1 MRNLATFMT
10 AVGRDISGGLARLR
24 PSPQQRQVAL
34 DKALARLQEEAQFPG
49 FAVAIVSAQGVLYQ
63 NAFGWATIEKDLP
76 YTVDTIQ
83 PIGSVSKTLI
93 GVALLKAIEHG
104 YFTLES
110 AINDLLPFRV
120 TNPHVRDK
128 SIKVKHLATHTAGI
142 VDQAEHYRQAY
153 VKGVQTD
160 VTLHDFLFA
169 YLHETGRLYG
179 EQNFAK
185 AEPGAAFNYTNIGA
199 ALAAY
204 LVEAK
209 TGIAFA
215 EFTQQTILDPLQ
227 MNASS
232 WFYDEGKGVHATL
245 YDQQHKP
252 YDPYT
257 LVTYPEGGL
266 RTSCADLSNYLIAML
281 QGRQGEATLLTTA
294 SFQTMFA
301 PQFTPDAMP
310 AQLDPKEPNQGIFWS
325 FRRNGKI
332 GHSGGDP
339 GVSAFLAFDPATG
352 IGKLFMANTEL
363 ESETLAGQFAQ
374 IWSTLEKYEGKLGRK
389 TDSLTT
395 KARRNS
401 FKTS

>member
-1 MRNLATFMT
+1 MRNLATFML
-10 AVGRDISGGLARLR
+10 AVGRGITDGLARLR

-63 NAFGWATIEKDLP
+63 NAFGWANIAKDLP

-110 AINDLLPFRV
+110 PINDLLPFRV
-120 TNPHVRDK
+120 TNPHARDK

-227 MNASS
+227 MNASG

-252 YDPYT
+252 YDPYA

-281 QGRQGEATLLTTA
+281 QGRQGKATLLTTA
-294 SFQTMFA
+294 SFQTMFT
-301 PQFTPDAMP
+301 PQFTPAAMP
-310 AQLDPKEPNQGIFWS
+310 TQLDPKEPNQGIFWS

-374 IWSTLEKYEGKLGRK
+374 IWSTLEKYEGKLGSK
-389 TDSLTT
+389 TE
-395 KARRNS
+395 
-401 FKTS
+401 

>member
-1 MRNLATFMT
+1 MRNLATFML
-10 AVGRDISGGLARLR
+10 AVGRGITDGLARLR

-63 NAFGWATIEKDLP
+63 NAFGWANIAKDLP

-120 TNPHVRDK
+120 TNPHARDK
-128 SIKVKHLATHTAGI
+128 SIKVKHLATHTASI

-227 MNASS
+227 MNASG

-252 YDPYT
+252 YDPYA

-281 QGRQGEATLLTTA
+281 QGRQGKATLLTTA
-294 SFQTMFA
+294 SFQTMFT
-301 PQFTPDAMP
+301 PQFTPAAMP
-310 AQLDPKEPNQGIFWS
+310 TQLDPKEPNQGIFWS

-374 IWSTLEKYEGKLGRK
+374 IWSTLEKYEGKLGSK
-389 TDSLTT
+389 TD
-395 KARRNS
+395 
-401 FKTS
+401 

>member
-1 MRNLATFMT
+1 MRNLATFML
-10 AVGRDISGGLARLR
+10 AVGRGITDGLARLR

-63 NAFGWATIEKDLP
+63 NAFGWANIAKDLP

-120 TNPHVRDK
+120 TNPHARDK

-227 MNASS
+227 MNASG

-252 YDPYT
+252 YDPYA

-281 QGRQGEATLLTTA
+281 QGRQGKATLLTTA
-294 SFQTMFA
+294 SFQTMFT
-301 PQFTPDAMP
+301 PQFTPAAMP
-310 AQLDPKEPNQGIFWS
+310 TQLDPKEPNQGIFWS

-374 IWSTLEKYEGKLGRK
+374 IWSTLEKYEGKLGSK
-389 TDSLTT
+389 TD
-395 KARRNS
+395 
-401 FKTS
+401 

>member
-1 MRNLATFMT
+1 MRNLATFML
-10 AVGRDISGGLARLR
+10 AVGRGITDGLARLR

-63 NAFGWATIEKDLP
+63 NAFGWANIAKDLP

-120 TNPHVRDK
+120 TNPHARDK

-227 MNASS
+227 MNASG

-252 YDPYT
+252 YDPYA

-281 QGRQGEATLLTTA
+281 QGRQGKATLLTTA
-294 SFQTMFA
+294 SFQTMFT
-301 PQFTPDAMP
+301 PQFTPAAMP
-310 AQLDPKEPNQGIFWS
+310 TQLDPKEPNQGIFWS

-389 TDSLTT
+389 TD
-395 KARRNS
+395 
-401 FKTS
+401 

>member
-1 MRNLATFMT
+1 MRNLATFML
-10 AVGRDISGGLARLR
+10 AVGRGITDGLARLR

-63 NAFGWATIEKDLP
+63 NAFGWANIAKDLP

-110 AINDLLPFRV
+110 PINDLLPFRV
-120 TNPHVRDK
+120 TNPHARDK
-128 SIKVKHLATHTAGI
+128 SIKVKHLATHTASI

-227 MNASS
+227 MNASG

-252 YDPYT
+252 YDPYA

-281 QGRQGEATLLTTA
+281 QGRQGKATLLTTA
-294 SFQTMFA
+294 SFQTMFT
-301 PQFTPDAMP
+301 PQFTPAAMP
-310 AQLDPKEPNQGIFWS
+310 TQLDPKEPNQGIFWS

-363 ESETLAGQFAQ
+363 ESETLTGQFAQ
-374 IWSTLEKYEGKLGRK
+374 IWSTLEKYEGKLGSK
-389 TDSLTT
+389 TD
-395 KARRNS
+395 
-401 FKTS
+401 

>member
-1 MRNLATFMT
+1 MRNLATFML
-10 AVGRDISGGLARLR
+10 AVGRGITDGLARLR

-63 NAFGWATIEKDLP
+63 NAFGWANIAKDLP

-110 AINDLLPFRV
+110 PINDLLPFRV
-120 TNPHVRDK
+120 TNPHARDK

-227 MNASS
+227 MNASG

-252 YDPYT
+252 YDPYA

-281 QGRQGEATLLTTA
+281 QGRQGKATLLTTA
-294 SFQTMFA
+294 SFQTMFT
-301 PQFTPDAMP
+301 PQFTPAAMP
-310 AQLDPKEPNQGIFWS
+310 TQLDPKEPNQGIFWS

-374 IWSTLEKYEGKLGRK
+374 IWSTLEKYEGKLGSK
-389 TDSLTT
+389 TD
-395 KARRNS
+395 
-401 FKTS
+401 

>member
-10 AVGRDISGGLARLR
+10 AVGRGITDGLARLR
-24 PSPQQRQVAL
+24 PSPQQQQVAL

-63 NAFGWATIEKDLP
+63 NAFGWANIAKDLP

-93 GVALLKAIEHG
+93 GVALLKAIEQG

-110 AINDLLPFRV
+110 PINDLLPFRV
-120 TNPHVRDK
+120 TNLHALDK
-128 SIKVKHLATHTAGI
+128 NIKVKHLATHTAGI
-142 VDQAEHYRQAY
+142 VDQEETYRQAY
-153 VKGVQTD
+153 VKEVQTD
-160 VTLHDFLFA
+160 VTLHDFLFD
-169 YLHETGRLYG
+169 YLHEAGRLYSA
-179 EQNFAK
+179 QNFAK
-185 AEPGAAFNYTNIGA
+185 TEPGAAFKYTNIGA

-227 MNASS
+227 MNASG

-252 YDPYT
+252 YDPYA

-281 QGRQGEATLLTTA
+281 QGRQGKATLLTTA
-294 SFQTMFA
+294 SFQTMFT
-301 PQFTPDAMP
+301 PQFTPAAMP
-310 AQLDPKEPNQGIFWS
+310 TQLDPKEPNQGIFWS

-389 TDSLTT
+389 TD
-395 KARRNS
+395 
-401 FKTS
+401 

>member
-1 MRNLATFMT
+1 MRNLATFML
-10 AVGRDISGGLARLR
+10 AVGRRITDGLARLR

-34 DKALARLQEEAQFPG
+34 DKALACLQEEAQFPG

-63 NAFGWATIEKDLP
+63 NAFGWANIAKDLP

-110 AINDLLPFRV
+110 PINDLLPFRV
-120 TNPHVRDK
+120 TNPHARDK

-227 MNASS
+227 MNASG

-252 YDPYT
+252 YDPYA

-281 QGRQGEATLLTTA
+281 QGRQGKATLLTTA
-294 SFQTMFA
+294 SFQTMFT
-301 PQFTPDAMP
+301 PQFTPATMP
-310 AQLDPKEPNQGIFWS
+310 TQLDPKEPNQGIFWS

-389 TDSLTT
+389 TD
-395 KARRNS
+395 
-401 FKTS
+401 

>member
-1 MRNLATFMT
+1 MRNLATFML
-10 AVGRDISGGLARLR
+10 AVGRGITDGLARLR

-63 NAFGWATIEKDLP
+63 NAFGWANIAKDLP

-120 TNPHVRDK
+120 TNPHARDK
-128 SIKVKHLATHTAGI
+128 SIKVKHLATHTASI

-227 MNASS
+227 MNASG
-232 WFYDEGKGVHATL
+232 WFYNEGKGVHATL

-252 YDPYT
+252 YDPYA

-281 QGRQGEATLLTTA
+281 QGRQGKATLLTTA
-294 SFQTMFA
+294 SFQTMFT
-301 PQFTPDAMP
+301 PQFTPAAMP
-310 AQLDPKEPNQGIFWS
+310 TQLDPKEPNQGIFWS

-389 TDSLTT
+389 TD
-395 KARRNS
+395 
-401 FKTS
+401 

>member
-1 MRNLATFMT
+1 MRNLATFML
-10 AVGRDISGGLARLR
+10 AVGRGITDGLARLR

-63 NAFGWATIEKDLP
+63 NAFGWANIAKDLP

-110 AINDLLPFRV
+110 PINDLLPFRV
-120 TNPHVRDK
+120 TNPHARDK
-128 SIKVKHLATHTAGI
+128 SIKVKHLATHTASI

-227 MNASS
+227 MNASG

-252 YDPYT
+252 YDPYA

-281 QGRQGEATLLTTA
+281 QGRQGKATLLTTA
-294 SFQTMFA
+294 SFQTMFT
-301 PQFTPDAMP
+301 PQFTPAAMP
-310 AQLDPKEPNQGIFWS
+310 TQLDPKEPNQGIFWS

-374 IWSTLEKYEGKLGRK
+374 IWSTLEKYEGKLGSK
-389 TDSLTT
+389 TD
-395 KARRNS
+395 
-401 FKTS
+401 

>member
-1 MRNLATFMT
+1 MRNLATFML
-10 AVGRDISGGLARLR
+10 AVGRGITDGLARLR

-63 NAFGWATIEKDLP
+63 NAFGWANIAKDLP

-110 AINDLLPFRV
+110 PINDLLPFRV
-120 TNPHVRDK
+120 TNPHARDK
-128 SIKVKHLATHTAGI
+128 SIKVKHLATHTASI

-227 MNASS
+227 MNASG

-252 YDPYT
+252 YDPYA

-281 QGRQGEATLLTTA
+281 QGRQGESTLLTTA
-294 SFQTMFA
+294 SFQTMFT
-301 PQFTPDAMP
+301 PQFTPAAMP
-310 AQLDPKEPNQGIFWS
+310 TQLDPKEPNQGIFWS

-389 TDSLTT
+389 TD
-395 KARRNS
+395 
-401 FKTS
+401 

>member
-1 MRNLATFMT
+1 MRNLATFML
-10 AVGRDISGGLARLR
+10 AVGRGITDGLARLR

-63 NAFGWATIEKDLP
+63 NAFGWANIAKDLP

-120 TNPHVRDK
+120 TNPHARDK
-128 SIKVKHLATHTAGI
+128 SIKVKHLAAHTAGI

-169 YLHETGRLYG
+169 YLHGTGRLYG

-227 MNASS
+227 MNASG

-252 YDPYT
+252 YDPYA

-281 QGRQGEATLLTTA
+281 QGRQGKATLLTTA
-294 SFQTMFA
+294 SFQTMFT
-301 PQFTPDAMP
+301 PQFTPAAMP
-310 AQLDPKEPNQGIFWS
+310 TQLDPKEPNQGIFWS

-389 TDSLTT
+389 TD
-395 KARRNS
+395 
-401 FKTS
+401 